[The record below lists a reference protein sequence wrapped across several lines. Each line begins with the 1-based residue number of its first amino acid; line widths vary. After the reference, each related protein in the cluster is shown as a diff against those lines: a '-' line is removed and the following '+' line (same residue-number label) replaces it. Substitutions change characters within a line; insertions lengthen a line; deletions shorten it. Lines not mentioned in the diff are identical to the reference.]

1 MTEQLPPYEDVE
13 PRVNTRKTNDLP
25 AVVDAQDTQQYA
37 MRPAQGAQRPEPAEP
52 LPQPWNEARI
62 LRVASIFVATGFIIM
77 FVVMAAR
84 ACPIYLAWAPFLVG
98 ALPYL
103 GYAGLALSKHLDDES
118 ASRERR
124 ERWEHSRLDVV
135 PLGEIKP
142 DAERWQ

>member
-1 MTEQLPPYEDVE
+1 MTEQRPPYEDVE
-13 PRVNTRKTNDLP
+13 PRVNTRKMGNELP
-25 AVVDAQDTQQYA
+25 AVVDAPSAPT
-37 MRPAQGAQRPEPAEP
+37 RPVERPEPAEP

-62 LRVASIFVATGFIIM
+62 LRVASIFVATGFVIA
-77 FVVMAAR
+77 FVVQASR
-84 ACPIYLAWAPFLVG
+84 ALVYYDAFWLAWAPFLVG

-103 GYAGLALSKHLDDES
+103 AYAGLALNKHLDDES
-118 ASRERR
+118 KSRERR